1 MNIIELET
9 PLTTEKYIA
18 PETDDLYPFYITEF
32 GRTFTGTPCYQL
44 RMESPVSC
52 LQYVVSGSG
61 VIICDDRIYTVKKGD
76 TFLLKEGSNQIYYS
90 NPDNDFE
97 RIWFNFKGELSS
109 ELMRIYGIYDTVIFE
124 NTDSSGILT
133 EAVEKLKYIN
143 DANEY
148 KNESSLLF
156 HKICQFL
163 SQHNK
168 KNESKITS
176 SNSSDQVEKI
186 RLYIDMRIMEN
197 ISLEEISEHFS
208 FSKEHI
214 IRLFKKNYSITP
226 HKYIIQSKIRIAMI
240 MLNTNRYSIEEISE
254 KLSFSDPHHFSSQF
268 CKNVGCRPSVYRN
281 RMMNI
286 AKK

>member
-9 PLTTEKYIA
+9 PLATEKYIS
-18 PETDDLYPFYITEF
+18 PETDDAYPLYITEY

-90 NPDNDFE
+90 NPDNNFE
-97 RIWFNFKGELSS
+97 RIWFNFKGELSL
-109 ELMRIYGIYDTVIFE
+109 ELMRIYGISDTVIFE
-124 NTDSSGILT
+124 DTDSSGILT
-133 EAVEKLKYIN
+133 EAVENLKLIT
-143 DANEY
+143 DAREY
-148 KNESSLLF
+148 KNECALLF
-156 HKICQFL
+156 HRICLFL
-163 SQHNK
+163 NGHAHKRK
-168 KNESKITS
+168 KSNTGI
-176 SNSSDQVEKI
+176 NSSEQIEKI
-186 RLYIDMRIMEN
+186 RLYIDTRIMEN

-240 MLNTNRYSIEEISE
+240 MLNTNSYSIEEISE
-254 KLSFSDPHHFSSQF
+254 KLSFSDPHHFSYQF

-281 RMMNI
+281 KMINT